1 MQISLIFETNASPG
15 LTGAEL
21 MHIFVHMNEKVHLPR
36 REQQVMD
43 IVFSLERAAVGDVQA
58 QLPDQ
63 PSYSATRMLLQRLHK
78 KGLLNVERDGK
89 RYLYLPA
96 TTKHSAGRVA
106 LNRLMQTFFDN
117 SATSTVSAL
126 LDREEITGAE
136 LAELEAL
143 VKAAR
148 QRRNDQT

>member
-1 MQISLIFETNASPG
+1 
-15 LTGAEL
+15 
-21 MHIFVHMNEKVHLPR
+21 
-36 REQQVMD
+36 MD

-136 LAELEAL
+136 LAELEVL

-148 QRRNDQT
+148 QRRDHQT